1 MKTTLDLPDELMH
14 RAKIVAAQRRT
25 TLRQLFMSGLELVL
39 AADAEATPNREAALA
54 RLRRGLSL
62 GGQPLSR
69 EQAHARR

>member
-25 TLRQLFMSGLELVL
+25 TLRQLFMSGLERVL
-39 AADAEATPNREAALA
+39 EADAEATPSREAALA

-69 EQAHARR
+69 EQAHERR